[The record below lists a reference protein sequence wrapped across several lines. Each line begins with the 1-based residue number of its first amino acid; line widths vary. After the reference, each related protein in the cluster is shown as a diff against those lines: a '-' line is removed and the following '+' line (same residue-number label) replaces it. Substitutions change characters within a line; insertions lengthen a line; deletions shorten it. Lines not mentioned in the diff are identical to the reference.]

1 MLRST
6 YSRKL
11 RSERIFAQPSFSI
24 RMATDCRLTRRSF
37 VQSIS
42 GTAAALFGSSLGG
55 MALASADPAQAVLR
69 SRPRRNTEN
78 AQTGMQPLGLG
89 FGRDGFMYVP
99 ATYLRNKPTPLLV
112 LLHGATQDSS
122 LWSRG
127 PLAKL
132 FDNPP
137 IVVVAPDSRERTW
150 DLSLGGYGPDVRFI
164 DEALALAFR
173 KCNIDPARIALGGFS
188 DGASYA
194 LSLGISN
201 GDLFSAL
208 IAFSPGYI
216 SPARRKG
223 TPRIFVAHGTQDQIL
238 PIEQTS
244 RTIVPELK
252 EAGFDVHYEE
262 FEGPH
267 TVTVREMT
275 GAIRWFVPA

>member
-1 MLRST
+1 
-6 YSRKL
+6 
-11 RSERIFAQPSFSI
+11 
-24 RMATDCRLTRRSF
+24 MATDRGLTRRSF
-37 VQSIS
+37 VQTIG
-42 GTAAALFGSSLGG
+42 GTAAALFGSSFGG
-55 MALASADPAQAVLR
+55 MPLVSADPAQAVLR
-69 SRPRRNTEN
+69 SRPHKRTED
-78 AQTGMQPLGLG
+78 AKTGMQPLGIG

-99 ATYLRNKPTPLLV
+99 ATYRRDKPTPLLV
-112 LLHGATQDSS
+112 LLHGATQDST

-127 PLAKL
+127 PLEKL
-132 FDNPP
+132 FDNPAV
-137 IVVVAPDSRERTW
+137 IVLAPDSRERTW

-238 PIEQTS
+238 PIDQTS
-244 RTIVPELK
+244 RTIVPDLK
-252 EAGFDVHYEE
+252 EAGFNVHYEE
-262 FEGPH
+262 FDGPH
-267 TVTVREMT
+267 TVTVSEVAAAM
-275 GAIRWFVPA
+275 RWFVAA